1 MTVRDSIRPAKQEM
15 ILQGATRI
23 QMRRVAIIVVS
34 VVLLVFMGTVILAG
48 DASRKRQRSGQGEI
62 DEELPIPEI
71 VERLQS
77 SIVIVRSTTS
87 PEKDESTGSRLPKRY
102 TYRSGILVRG
112 GRYVLTTHIPSSERV
127 EVILP
132 TARGVGARIVGSDKA
147 NSICVLS
154 IAPRGMLP
162 LAEFGNS
169 DQVRVGESVLIL
181 GHHVPA
187 SPQLTVTQ
195 GIVSSKRTETRFGL
209 KDLKVLVFD
218 ALLPTGCS
226 GGAVVNLKGKV
237 IGLAFRR
244 ADEGPDKYLS
254 YAFPINSVKP
264 VVKEMI
270 DTDRDA
276 NGG

>member
-1 MTVRDSIRPAKQEM
+1 MRNSIRPTKQEM
-15 ILQGATRI
+15 IFYAGTRTRMI
-23 QMRRVAIIVVS
+23 RLSIIVAS
-34 VVLLVFMGTVILAG
+34 VVLFVIVGAAALTE
-48 DASRKRQRSGQGEI
+48 DASKKRHRSVQGDVER
-62 DEELPIPEI
+62 ELTIPEI

-77 SIVIVRSTTS
+77 SIVIVQSTS
-87 PEKDESTGSRLPKRY
+87 DPEKDKRTGSRLPKRY

-154 IAPRGMLP
+154 IASRGMLP

-209 KDLKVLVFD
+209 KDVKVLVFD